1 MAVKDP
7 KEANKYV
14 KVIAMIETRE
24 AIQNLDSILDV
35 EGLDG
40 AFVGPCDLS
49 ISLGV
54 EPKGTPTD
62 PTVIKAIE
70 KVCSV
75 AEVRS
80 HV

>member
-1 MAVKDP
+1 MAIIDP
-7 KEANKYV
+7 KEANSYV
-14 KVIAMIETRE
+14 KVFAMIETRE

-62 PTVIKAIE
+62 PLVIDAIK
-70 KVCSV
+70 KV
-75 AEVRS
+75 
-80 HV
+80 